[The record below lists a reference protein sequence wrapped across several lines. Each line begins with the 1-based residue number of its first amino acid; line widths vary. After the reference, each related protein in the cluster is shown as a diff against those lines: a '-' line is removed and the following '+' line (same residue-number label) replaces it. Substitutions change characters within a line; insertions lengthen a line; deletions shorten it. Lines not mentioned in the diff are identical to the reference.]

1 MRVKPWEDLALET
14 HWGWLDVRDKVVL
27 DVGADYGSTADF
39 FLQRGAARVIAVE
52 GDTRSFRRLEAL
64 AKERPGLVAVQKRIT
79 SVNDW
84 RELLSSHAPQV
95 VKADCEGGEYWLLD
109 LEDKL
114 FSRPE
119 AWAVELHTKEQ
130 AERWGNPVPWSGV
143 DTLWMRFLEKLLDC
157 GYDIAKD
164 VPHGLGR
171 VVCGVR
177 GDLLLM
183 GRPGNS
189 ESKTWA
195 AIVSAQRSGTRLLEE
210 CLASHPDVEGGG
222 EILKSFSG
230 WSTRTL
236 QDFFEGGEAEV
247 RVCRL
252 MYNHITAPT
261 AMWLQ
266 MNEVCIIHLIRE
278 DHVRREVSNWIN
290 RQKKKTGRSSDHAY
304 EEWEPVSI
312 RVDVP
317 WVLRQIQSARVQIE
331 VYRRLFETG
340 PYLEVTYEDMVGCEG
355 EEISELPKSLDVKLF
370 RFLELDPRPL
380 TCSLRKQKPG
390 DLRPFVLN
398 YEELMET
405 VGNA

>member
-1 MRVKPWEDLALET
+1 MRVKPWEDLDLET
-14 HWGWLDVRDKVVL
+14 HWGWLDMDGRVVL

-52 GDTRSFRRLEAL
+52 GDPRSFRRLEAL
-64 AKERPGLVAVQKRIT
+64 AKERPCLVAVQKRIT

-130 AERWGNPVPWSGV
+130 AERWGNRIPWGSV
-143 DTLWMRFLEKLLDC
+143 ETLWMRFLEKLLDC

-164 VPHGLGR
+164 VPHMTGR
-171 VVCGVR
+171 VVYGVR
-177 GDLLLM
+177 GDFLLV

-222 EILKSFSG
+222 EILKPFSG

-290 RQKKKTGRSSDHAY
+290 RQRKKTGRPSAHAY
-304 EEWEPVSI
+304 EEWEPVPI

-317 WVLRQIQSARVQIE
+317 WVLRQIQSVRVQIE
-331 VYRRLFETG
+331 AYRRLFETG
-340 PYLEVTYEDMVGCEG
+340 PYLEVTYTDMVGYEG
-355 EEISELPKSLDVKLF
+355 AEITQLRQELECKLY
-370 RFLELDPRPL
+370 RFLDLDPAPL
-380 TCSLRKQKPG
+380 TSSQRKQNPGSLRS
-390 DLRPFVLN
+390 FVLN
-398 YEELMET
+398 YDELMEAT
-405 VGNA
+405 RNL